1 MSSNTAS
8 CDVAIHKTSRRY
20 LRIPFY
26 YPEILVDYTEH
37 GVEKGAKIENAEIE
51 NRDILRIFTSTKQMS
66 LNSSLVWLAEHETE
80 FDSSTVII
88 DTDDGNSLSQYR
100 ERKPQIFI
108 SKRYLNHVR
117 HLNTLLNRINEELSQ
132 NGYLWCHCR
141 TSALKKKLILET
153 YPAGINWIIYLSH
166 YLWHRVMPK
175 LPLTQKIYFAVTGD
189 KSRTYSRVEILGR
202 MYRAGFEVVDEE
214 FRFGEF
220 FVLARKVKAPIW
232 NDTPSGAPLIKLK
245 RVGKDGKLIGV
256 YKFRTMYSYSEYL
269 QPYIYEHN
277 SLQEGGKFADDYRVN
292 IWGQIMRKMWLDEL
306 PMIFN
311 VLKGQMKLVGVRP
324 LSRHYF
330 SLYTPDMQKL
340 RTMVKP
346 GLLPPF
352 YYDKQTPHTIEEV
365 QESERRYMEAY
376 LKSPFLTDWRYFWG
390 TVWNILFVGK
400 RSK

>member
-8 CDVAIHKTSRRY
+8 CDVAINKTSRRY

-26 YPEILVDYTEH
+26 NPEIPVDYTER
-37 GVEKGAKIENAEIE
+37 GVEKGAKIENAKIE
-51 NRDILRIFTSTKQMS
+51 SRDILRIFTSTKQMNLNNS
-66 LNSSLVWLAEHETE
+66 LAWLAEHETE
-80 FDSSTVII
+80 FEPSTVII

-108 SKRYLNHVR
+108 SKRYLNHIR

-153 YPAGINWIIYLSH
+153 YPVGINWIIYLLH

-175 LPLTQKIYFAVTGD
+175 LSLTKKIYFAVTGG

-202 MYRAGFEVVDEE
+202 IYRAGFEVINEE

-220 FVLARKVKAPIW
+220 FILARKVKVPIW
-232 NDTPSGAPLIKLK
+232 DDIPSGAPLIRLK

-269 QPYIYEHN
+269 QSYIYKCN

-292 IWGQIMRKMWLDEL
+292 IWGEIMRKMWLDEL
-306 PMIFN
+306 PMILN

-324 LSRHYF
+324 LSQHYF
-330 SLYTPDMQKL
+330 SLYTPEMQSL
-340 RTMVKP
+340 RTKVKP

-352 YYDKQTPHTIEEV
+352 YYDKQTPRTIEDV
-365 QESERRYMEAY
+365 QESERRYIEAY
-376 LKSPFLTDWRYFWG
+376 LKGPFRTDWRYFWG
-390 TVWNILFVGK
+390 AFNNIIFSGK